1 MGGEQLLDFYPERF
15 IAPASVCYEDGAMLR
30 ILLRRSVED
39 LPQLTELGN
48 RQIGRR
54 SICRLIV
61 RHQAID
67 LISCN
72 TLVMAGE
79 RTNPETV
86 TRLLANWREG
96 DPSAAEKLIDSVYK
110 ELRQLAGYYMRDER
124 EDHTLQPTA
133 LVHEMFL
140 RLSQSEPISWQNR
153 AHFFA
158 VAAQQ
163 LRRILVNH
171 ARDRQAD
178 KRGGKRVKLTLSY
191 LNGLSQAREQDVLE
205 LNEAL
210 DRLENFEPR
219 AARVIELRF
228 FAGLT
233 EAEAAEAL
241 GISVATLKRDWAFG
255 RAWLLRQLGS

>member
-1 MGGEQLLDFYPERF
+1 
-15 IAPASVCYEDGAMLR
+15 
-30 ILLRRSVED
+30 
-39 LPQLTELGN
+39 
-48 RQIGRR
+48 
-54 SICRLIV
+54 
-61 RHQAID
+61 
-67 LISCN
+67 
-72 TLVMAGE
+72 MARE
-79 RTNPETV
+79 RTDQEAV
-86 TRLLANWREG
+86 TLLLTNWRAG
-96 DPSAAEKLIDSVYK
+96 DPSAAEKLIASVYK

-133 LVHEMFL
+133 LVHELFL
-140 RLSQSEPISWQNR
+140 RLSKSERVSWQNR

-158 VAAQQ
+158 VAARQ

-171 ARDRQAD
+171 ARDRQVD

-191 LNGLSQAREQDVLE
+191 LNGVSQAREQDVLE
-205 LNEAL
+205 LNDAL
-210 DRLENFEPR
+210 DRLEGFEPR

-241 GISVATLKRDWAFG
+241 GISVASLKRDWAFG